1 MRCARQPP
9 PRVTRGVRVTSDAD
23 GASTGH
29 ARIPGCGVTREYG
42 SGVTRAYGSRAY
54 VRGTP
59 VRVTPVR
66 VTVTQPLLLYR
77 LIEYTVKSIIAQPE
91 AERAGAQ
98 RWGLIN
104 LTHGGLSPP
113 VGSSQSSA
121 WFAPVRRARRIAAAA
136 APASRF
142 SGLEKCRGRYHPS
155 PRRRR
160 RRRRPLRLTSRRRR
174 PHGTSRLLMCLALQR
189 WP

>member
-1 MRCARQPP
+1 MRCARNTRFFCKARCARANFVLNELRAP
-9 PRVTRGVRVTSDAD
+9 PRVTRGVPVGVTCD

-98 RWGLIN
+98 
-104 LTHGGLSPP
+104 
-113 VGSSQSSA
+113 
-121 WFAPVRRARRIAAAA
+121 
-136 APASRF
+136 
-142 SGLEKCRGRYHPS
+142 
-155 PRRRR
+155 
-160 RRRRPLRLTSRRRR
+160 
-174 PHGTSRLLMCLALQR
+174 SRLGKPRTYSATGARAPCCSTCTNPPRAPPPPRL
-189 WP
+189 WPLPSSR